1 MIKVSEREK
10 KLLQVLI
17 IVFSVVILYYLI
29 VTPLVNFFSETEESL
44 ESNKEKLIQLDKIYK
59 NYRELEQTYKK
70 YSSLLKSGN
79 DNITSL
85 IEQWSKSTN
94 VARHIAY
101 TRRRQSVIQNKYI
114 RITNDIKLEG
124 VPIQSCL
131 QFIYEIE
138 NSNKLLKINY
148 LRINKALKGSNTYD
162 VNMKIDSYTMK

>member
-29 VTPLVNFFSETEESL
+29 VTPLVSFFSKTEESL
-44 ESNKEKLIQLDKIYK
+44 ESNKEQLIQLDKIYK
-59 NYRELEQTYKK
+59 NYRELEQTYNR

-85 IEQWSKSTN
+85 IEQWSQSTN

-101 TRRRQSVIQNKYI
+101 TRRRQSIIQNKYI
-114 RITNDIKLEG
+114 RITTDIKLEG

-162 VNMKIDSYTMK
+162 VNMKIDSYTIK

>member
-1 MIKVSEREK
+1 MIRVSEREK

-17 IVFSVVILYYLI
+17 IVFSVAIIYYLI
-29 VTPLVNFFSETEESL
+29 VTPLVKFFSKTDESL
-44 ESNKEKLIQLDKIYK
+44 ESNKEQLIQLDKIYK
-59 NYRELEQTYKK
+59 NYRDLEQTYNR

-85 IEQWSKSTN
+85 IEQWSQSTN

-101 TRRRQSVIQNKYI
+101 TRRRQSIIQNKYI
-114 RITNDIKLEG
+114 RITTDIKLEG

-162 VNMKIDSYTMK
+162 INMKIDSYTMK

>member
-17 IVFSVVILYYLI
+17 IVFSVVIIYYLI
-29 VTPLVNFFSETEESL
+29 VTPLVNFFSKTEQSL

-59 NYRELEQTYKK
+59 NYRELEQTYNR

-85 IEQWSKSTN
+85 IEQWSQSTN

-101 TRRRQSVIQNKYI
+101 TRRRQSIIQNKYI
-114 RITNDIKLEG
+114 RITTDIKLEG